1 MFVQMFLR
9 LDFTFS
15 ATAMSVI
22 SRATQTEP
30 ADRLAAIQ
38 LRLEELKS
46 ALPEYTDLTANRVV
60 KFLPKPIPERR
71 LHSKKERSTIFIG
84 PNLTRVD
91 RAAYQRINWDCYS
104 LATRALLD
112 AVFDKQTLAT
122 RNISGIKL
130 GSMGRMRSTDYILDP
145 LKVSDIVQLVQHK
158 CKVSETVI
166 RKIISIKCSDTANT
180 KRFKNII

>member
-46 ALPEYTDLTANRVV
+46 AL
-60 KFLPKPIPERR
+60 
-71 LHSKKERSTIFIG
+71 
-84 PNLTRVD
+84 
-91 RAAYQRINWDCYS
+91 RI
-104 LATRALLD
+104 
-112 AVFDKQTLAT
+112 V
-122 RNISGIKL
+122 
-130 GSMGRMRSTDYILDP
+130 
-145 LKVSDIVQLVQHK
+145 
-158 CKVSETVI
+158 
-166 RKIISIKCSDTANT
+166 
-180 KRFKNII
+180 